1 MPLSAA
7 NLGGP
12 GGLIRLGRQNKL
24 LTSAHFKA
32 VFGQKKS
39 LHGKFFSIHAR
50 HNELDRP
57 RLGITV
63 SKRVSKRA
71 VQRNRIKR
79 QIRES
84 FRLFGA
90 DLSSYDYIVVAKMGG
105 AEQLNKQLRAEL
117 DWMWPRILKKVRQEI
132 QPDSGVRN

>member
-12 GGLIRLGRQNKL
+12 GSLMRLGRQNKL
-24 LTSAHFKA
+24 LTSAQFQA

-50 HNELDRP
+50 LNELGRP

-84 FRLFGA
+84 FRLFDA
-90 DLSSYDYIVVAKMGG
+90 DLLSYDYIVVAKNGG
-105 AEQLNKQLRAEL
+105 AEQLNKELRAEL
-117 DWMWPRILKKVRQEI
+117 NWMWPKILKKVCQ
-132 QPDSGVRN
+132 